1 MNVDVDNMYD
11 KDAGE
16 LRSISRPK
24 AGDLSTLRTLIAAWL
39 HTGVIYRTLQV
50 LMRSGGSILL
60 PFYHKDAFIRKQEN
74 IDGFLRQLRGLRN
87 VDILVDHD
95 CVVSSSPRLV

>member
-50 LMRSGGSILL
+50 LVRSGGSILH

-95 CVVSSSPRLV
+95 CVISSSPRLV